1 MPRHLISLIDYVK
14 EAQDRGDDLD
24 SLYID
29 PDEVA
34 ELDEQD
40 NEPEE

>member
-1 MPRHLISLIDYVK
+1 MPRQLVSLIDYVK
-14 EAQDRGDDLD
+14 EAQERGDDLN

-29 PDEVA
+29 PEEVA

-40 NEPEE
+40 NAEEE